1 VRALGDFQ
9 RPQHRADPRA
19 RSSSQPITY
28 QETIMSIHPDL
39 QRQLA
44 QDRRH
49 RLTRAADQSRLR
61 RDVLAERRH
70 RRRTG

>member
-1 VRALGDFQ
+1 MNV
-9 RPQHRADPRA
+9 
-19 RSSSQPITY
+19 
-28 QETIMSIHPDL
+28 HPDL

-61 RDVLAERRH
+61 RDVLAEHRH